1 MALWSLSGFLPC
13 CWHASCA
20 PCLCWPLEIM
30 LLLITSLLPQIL
42 FVKSLEIFA
51 LASCYRPGIIKVF
64 SSPFT
69 KVLAFETMLCA
80 ASPVPATQNTKAE
93 PSPSPG
99 MTYYLFL
106 VALASCSPVS
116 YLLYSSYSIISYL
129 LFFLHSFYCN
139 NICHFLKRYGHNI

>member
-1 MALWSLSGFLPC
+1 
-13 CWHASCA
+13 
-20 PCLCWPLEIM
+20 M
-30 LLLITSLLPQIL
+30 LLLITSLLERVFVFPPTKLPQIL

-80 ASPVPATQNTKAE
+80 AGPVPATQSTKAE
-93 PSPSPG
+93 PSPSPW

-116 YLLYSSYSIISYL
+116 
-129 LFFLHSFYCN
+129 
-139 NICHFLKRYGHNI
+139 